1 MNLRQLFVLRRSF
14 ARVTDLFYWPLLDLF
29 FFGFLSL
36 YLGRREGT
44 PMIAGRS

>member
-36 YLGRREGT
+36 YLGRR
-44 PMIAGRS
+44 